1 VVAGQ
6 IDLYTG
12 GKGGKTP
19 MRKLIPISDRVLS
32 SKNKEQGMKRKSKRT
47 KGIEEARP
55 FDGLSKVNE
64 NAAAVDIGAT
74 EIVAC
79 VSGGN
84 EVQLVKAFGNYTVDL
99 RAIAEWFREHQV
111 RTVAMESTGVYWIP
125 LFEELERQGFECLLV
140 SSRSLRKV
148 AGQKTDVEDA
158 QWLQTLHSYG
168 LLKGSFR
175 PQGDLV
181 ALRTLLRHRAQL
193 IEHRAPHI
201 LHIQKALLQMN
212 VQLTQAV
219 TDVMGMT
226 GQKIIRSIVAGERNA
241 RLLAGFRDPNCKRS
255 EEEIE
260 KALTGTWRAEHLYV
274 LKQSLELYDFYTGQ
288 IEACDEEISRQYG
301 MTRPACPDALSGDW
315 GSGELPAMPQKKRNA
330 HSKNAPKDAR
340 EIRGHLYRING
351 VDLSLVDGF
360 GVSLAQTV
368 TMEAGSNVGEKFP
381 TDKHFCSW
389 LGLAPKHDITG
400 GKVLSNRTL
409 KTKNR
414 AGQAFRMAAQ
424 SVKKADCP
432 FGAMY
437 RRLRSRLGP
446 AQATVATAHAI
457 ARVVYKMLKYK
468 VEYDPLSVNEYQKK
482 YEEQQIKYMQKRAAK
497 LGYQLVPA

>member
-1 VVAGQ
+1 
-6 IDLYTG
+6 
-12 GKGGKTP
+12 
-19 MRKLIPISDRVLS
+19 
-32 SKNKEQGMKRKSKRT
+32 MKRKGKRT
-47 KGIEEARP
+47 KGMEEARP
-55 FDGLSKVNE
+55 FEGMSKVNK
-64 NAAAVDIGAT
+64 NAAGVDIGAT

-79 VSGGN
+79 VSGGDDI
-84 EVQLVKAFGNYTVDL
+84 QLVKTFGNYTVDL
-99 RAIAEWFREHQV
+99 LAICEWFRQHDV
-111 RTVAMESTGVYWIP
+111 KTVAMESTGVYWIP
-125 LFEELERQGFECLLV
+125 LFEELERQGFECLLI
-140 SSRSLRKV
+140 SSRSLRRV

-158 QWLQTLHSYG
+158 QWIQTLHSYG

-193 IEHRAPHI
+193 LEHRAPHI

-212 VQLTQAV
+212 IQLSQAV
-219 TDVMGMT
+219 TDVMGLT
-226 GQKIIRSIVAGERNA
+226 GQKIIRSIVKGERNA
-241 RLLAGFRDPNCKRS
+241 RLLAGFRDPGCKHS

-260 KALTGTWRAEHLYV
+260 KALTGTWRAEHLYI
-274 LKQSLELYDFYTGQ
+274 LKQSLELYDFYTEKV
-288 IEACDEEISRQYG
+288 EACDAEINRQYG
-301 MTRPACPDALSGDW
+301 MVRPDW
-315 GSGELPAMPQKKRNA
+315 VSGELPAIPDKKRNS
-330 HSKNAPKDAR
+330 HSKNAPKDAK
-340 EIRGHLYRING
+340 EIRKQLYRING
-351 VDLSLVDGF
+351 VDLSLVDGM

-368 TMEAGSNVGEKFP
+368 TMEVGSNVGEKFA
-381 TDKHFCSW
+381 TEKHFCAW

-414 AGQAFRMAAQ
+414 AGQAFRLAAN

-432 FGAMY
+432 FGVMY

-482 YEEQQIKYMQKRAAK
+482 YEEQQVKYMRKRAAK
-497 LGYQLVPA
+497 LGYQLVPS

>member
-1 VVAGQ
+1 
-6 IDLYTG
+6 
-12 GKGGKTP
+12 
-19 MRKLIPISDRVLS
+19 
-32 SKNKEQGMKRKSKRT
+32 MKKRSKRT
-47 KGIEEARP
+47 KGLEEAHP
-55 FDGLSKVNE
+55 FEGMSKVNK
-64 NAAAVDIGAT
+64 NAAGVDIGAT

-79 VSGGN
+79 VSGGE

-99 RAIAEWFREHQV
+99 LAICEWFRKHEV
-111 RTVAMESTGVYWIP
+111 KTVAMESTGVYWIP
-125 LFEELERQGFECLLV
+125 LFEELERQGFECLLTLAPHASAGV

-158 QWLQTLHSYG
+158 QWIQTLHSYG

-193 IEHRAPHI
+193 LEHRAPHI

-212 VQLTQAV
+212 IQLSQAV

-226 GQKIIRSIVAGERNA
+226 GQKIIRSIVKGERNA
-241 RLLAGFRDPNCKRS
+241 RVLAGFRDPNCKHS

-260 KALTGTWRAEHLYV
+260 KALTGTWREEHLYI
-274 LKQSLELYDFYTGQ
+274 LKQSLELYDFYSEE
-288 IEACDEEISRQYG
+288 IDACDEEISRRYG
-301 MTRPACPDALSGDW
+301 MTRPDW
-315 GSGELPAMPQKKRNA
+315 VSRELPVIPDKKRNS
-330 HSKNAPKDAR
+330 HSKNAPKDAK
-340 EIRGHLYRING
+340 EIREHLYRING
-351 VDLSLVDGF
+351 VDLSLVDGM
-360 GVSLAQTV
+360 GISLAQTV
-368 TMEAGSNVGEKFP
+368 TMEVGSNVGEKFP
-381 TDKHFCSW
+381 TEKHFCAW

-414 AGQAFRMAAQ
+414 AGQAFRLAAN
-424 SVKKADCP
+424 SVKKANCP
-432 FGAMY
+432 FGMMY

-482 YEEQQIKYMQKRAAK
+482 YEEQQVKYMRKRAAK
-497 LGYQLVPA
+497 FGYQLVHA

>member
-1 VVAGQ
+1 M
-6 IDLYTG
+6 
-12 GKGGKTP
+12 K
-19 MRKLIPISDRVLS
+19 
-32 SKNKEQGMKRKSKRT
+32 KRKSKRT
-47 KGIEEARP
+47 KGKEEARP
-55 FDGLSKVNE
+55 FEGLSKVNE
-64 NAAAVDIGAT
+64 NAAGVDIGAT

-79 VSGGN
+79 ISDGD

-99 RAIAEWFREHQV
+99 QAICEWFRKHKIK
-111 RTVAMESTGVYWIP
+111 TVAMESTGVYWIP
-125 LFEELERQGFECLLV
+125 LFEELERQGFECLLI

-158 QWLQTLHSYG
+158 QWIQTLHSYG

-175 PQGDLV
+175 PQADLV

-193 IEHRAPHI
+193 LEHRAPHI
-201 LHIQKALLQMN
+201 QHMQKALLQMN
-212 VQLTQAV
+212 IQLSQAV
-219 TDVMGMT
+219 TDVMGVT
-226 GQKIIRSIVAGERNA
+226 GQKIIRAIVAGLRKPEE
-241 RLLAGFRDPNCKRS
+241 LATFREPGCKHSR
-255 EEEIE
+255 EEIA
-260 KALTGTWRAEHLYV
+260 KALTGTWREEHVYV
-274 LKQSLELYDFYTGQ
+274 LKQSLELYDFYTEK
-288 IEACDEEISRQYG
+288 IEACDAEINRRYG
-301 MTRPACPDALSGDW
+301 MTRPDW
-315 GSGELPAMPQKKRNA
+315 GGGELPVVPDKKRHA
-330 HSKNAPKDAR
+330 HSKNAPKESR
-340 EIRGHLYRING
+340 EIRTHLYRING
-351 VDLSLVDGF
+351 VDLSLVDGM

-368 TMEAGSNVGEKFP
+368 TMEVGSNVGEKFP
-381 TDKHFCSW
+381 TEKHFCAW

-432 FGAMY
+432 FGVLY

-468 VEYDPLSVNEYQKK
+468 VEYDPLSVNEYQRQ
-482 YEEQQIKYMQKRAAK
+482 YEEQQVKYMRKRAAK
-497 LGYQLVPA
+497 LGYQLVPS

>member
-1 VVAGQ
+1 
-6 IDLYTG
+6 
-12 GKGGKTP
+12 
-19 MRKLIPISDRVLS
+19 
-32 SKNKEQGMKRKSKRT
+32 MKKKKRT
-47 KGIEEARP
+47 KGMEEARS
-55 FDGLSKVNE
+55 FEGLSKVHQ
-64 NAAAVDIGAT
+64 NAGGVDIGAT

-79 VSGGN
+79 VSGGD
-84 EVQLVKAFGNYTVDL
+84 EVQLVKTFGNYTVDL
-99 RAIAEWFREHQV
+99 LSICEWFRKYGV
-111 RTVAMESTGVYWIP
+111 KTVAMESTGVYWIP
-125 LFEELERQGFECLLV
+125 LFEELERQGFQCLLI

-158 QWLQTLHSYG
+158 QWIQTLHSYG

-175 PQGDLV
+175 PEGDLV
-181 ALRTLLRHRAQL
+181 GLRTLLRHRAQL
-193 IEHRAPHI
+193 LEHRAPHI
-201 LHIQKALLQMN
+201 QHMQKALLQMN
-212 VQLTQAV
+212 IQLSQAV
-219 TDVMGMT
+219 TDVMGLT
-226 GQKIIRSIVAGERNA
+226 GQKIIRTIVAGERTPEN
-241 RLLAGFRDPNCKRS
+241 LASLREPGCKHS
-255 EEEIE
+255 EEEIA
-260 KALTGTWRAEHLYV
+260 KALTGTWREEHLYV
-274 LKQSLELYDFYTGQ
+274 LKQSLELYDFYTEKM
-288 IEACDEEISRQYG
+288 EACDAEISRQYG
-301 MTRPACPDALSGDW
+301 MTRPDW
-315 GSGELPAMPQKKRNA
+315 TSGELPVVPDKKRHA

-351 VDLSLVDGF
+351 VDLSLVDGI

-368 TMEAGSNVGEKFP
+368 TMEVGSNVGEKFP
-381 TDKHFCSW
+381 TEKHFSTW

-432 FGAMY
+432 FGVLY

-468 VEYDPLSVNEYQKK
+468 VEYDPLSVNEYQRK
-482 YEEQQIKYMQKRAAK
+482 YEEQQVKYMRKRAAK
-497 LGYQLVPA
+497 FGYQLIPA